1 MSMKTASTVL
11 IAACVGVATSYL
23 SLSSSHQAGAKML
36 MSAQQLTRGNAID
49 DTSIVGDVSALP
61 YHGNMTLAS
70 ISPCEQHFGYEMSA
84 FRWKPLSDY
93 YPPKEKEI
101 CLVHVGKSAGY
112 AIACALGWDSPGC
125 KRNNDTRYD
134 DLLLPKYT
142 TKWFHAGLYDCFEDS
157 AYYMFIVRNPLDRAI
172 SAFNY
177 EKPLDNDWE
186 RMKRKHGKEY
196 YHYRK
201 ELYLDCFDTIEQL
214 AQDGLAKQNGK
225 DRTLCEHR
233 AETAIDGSGRFGNQ
247 LFFNFQWHL
256 EAVPKGARIM
266 TIRTEHLVEDWNS
279 AEYIVGDGKNKEALG
294 KNQTVIPHTNVNTYT
309 AEKNKE
315 VSDESSVLL
324 CERLCNE
331 IQVYKHILKVSINLS
346 EDQVQQSI
354 DELAVSCP
362 IEAESTSC
370 NTPLPDI
377 TDKLFAKRGY
387 DEGARLDS
395 FTGEIVVGRSHM

>member
-1 MSMKTASTVL
+1 
-11 IAACVGVATSYL
+11 
-23 SLSSSHQAGAKML
+23 
-36 MSAQQLTRGNAID
+36 
-49 DTSIVGDVSALP
+49 
-61 YHGNMTLAS
+61 
-70 ISPCEQHFGYEMSA
+70 
-84 FRWKPLSDY
+84 
-93 YPPKEKEI
+93 
-101 CLVHVGKSAGY
+101 
-112 AIACALGWDSPGC
+112 
-125 KRNNDTRYD
+125 
-134 DLLLPKYT
+134 
-142 TKWFHAGLYDCFEDS
+142 
-157 AYYMFIVRNPLDRAI
+157 MFIVRNPLDRAI

-294 KNQTVIPHTNVNTYT
+294 KNQTFIPHTNVNTYT

-395 FTGEIVVGRSHM
+395 FTGEIVVGRSHF

>member
-1 MSMKTASTVL
+1 
-11 IAACVGVATSYL
+11 
-23 SLSSSHQAGAKML
+23 
-36 MSAQQLTRGNAID
+36 
-49 DTSIVGDVSALP
+49 
-61 YHGNMTLAS
+61 
-70 ISPCEQHFGYEMSA
+70 
-84 FRWKPLSDY
+84 
-93 YPPKEKEI
+93 
-101 CLVHVGKSAGY
+101 
-112 AIACALGWDSPGC
+112 
-125 KRNNDTRYD
+125 
-134 DLLLPKYT
+134 
-142 TKWFHAGLYDCFEDS
+142 
-157 AYYMFIVRNPLDRAI
+157 MFIVRNPLDRAI

-214 AQDGLAKQNGK
+214 ARDGLAKQNGK
-225 DRTLCEHR
+225 DRTLCEHS

-294 KNQTVIPHTNVNTYT
+294 MNQTFIPHTNVNTYT